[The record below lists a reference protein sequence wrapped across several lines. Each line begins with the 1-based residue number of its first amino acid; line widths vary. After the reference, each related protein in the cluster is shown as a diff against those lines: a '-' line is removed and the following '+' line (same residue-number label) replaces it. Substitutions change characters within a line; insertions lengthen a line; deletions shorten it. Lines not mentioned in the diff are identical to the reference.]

1 LKISEKFKFMYQDER
16 SSCKELFNFSSFF
29 VVNPDR
35 IARLKRK
42 IDGLQVKEKRHE
54 NSKKMIILVNYFE
67 DKH

>member
-1 LKISEKFKFMYQDER
+1 MYQDER
-16 SSCKELFNFSSFF
+16 SSCKELFKFSSFF